1 MMKVGLST
9 IAVDSLDKDT
19 EASPSE
25 MLNSAMVE
33 QFAECEI
40 TFRLVGRVN
49 NRFPSVEDF
58 RVVNRLV
65 IECGKN
71 SDGLGMSASSH
82 EPSGGL
88 R

>member
-1 MMKVGLST
+1 MT
-9 IAVDSLDKDT
+9 AVDSLDKDT

-49 NRFPSVEDF
+49 NRFPSVEDLG
-58 RVVNRLV
+58 VVNRLV

-71 SDGLGMSASSH
+71 SDGLGMSASSY

>member
-1 MMKVGLST
+1 MT
-9 IAVDSLDKDT
+9 AVDSLDKDT

-25 MLNSAMVE
+25 MLNPTVVE
-33 QFAECEI
+33 QFAESEI
-40 TFRLVGRVN
+40 AFRLVGRVN